1 MKKPVILIII
11 IVAVLGVIGVG
22 VTRSDKPND
31 MHDSMHAQTSPMEV
45 PKANE
50 IYIQNF
56 SFTPTKLTIKKGTT
70 ITWTNKDDAH
80 HDINP
85 DREYGDAFK
94 PSKLL
99 GKGETYSFTF
109 NTAGTYSY
117 HCTPHPYMKA
127 MIEVTE

>member
-1 MKKPVILIII
+1 MKKPVILIVI
-11 IVAVLGVIGVG
+11 IVAVLGVIGLG
-22 VTRSDKPND
+22 VTRSDKPID
-31 MHDSMHAQTSPMEV
+31 MHDSMQTHTTTKEM

-50 IYIQNF
+50 VYIQDF
-56 SFTPTKLTIKKGTT
+56 SFTPNKLTIKKGTT
-70 ITWTNKDDAH
+70 ITWTNKDAAH

-85 DREYGDAFK
+85 DKDYGDAFK

-99 GKGETYSFTF
+99 GKGEAYSFTF

-127 MIEVTE
+127 TIEVTE